1 LTSAPFFLY
10 PQSALRSMSDK
21 EQLLAMGFEAARVD
35 CAWVLLDRRR
45 HRVRRGGRLQA
56 GSSA

>member
-1 LTSAPFFLY
+1 
-10 PQSALRSMSDK
+10 MSDK